1 MGNSPEIQVINCS
14 TAKNMS
20 TNNESSRPPRA
31 TLGTKLLGGFLSIA
45 CITLVV
51 ALLGLYGLRQITTQI
66 KATTAKIKDRQAFL
80 AAAVD
85 DARSAQVA
93 FKTQVQEWKNILIRG
108 GDSATFEKHLAGFT
122 KEETATRDSLNALR
136 ELMAKQGLP
145 TTNVETALRVQTELG
160 EKYRAALKSYVA
172 TNQSSAQVV
181 DKLVRGIDRA
191 PTEAIEN
198 LVTTVNAFE
207 AANTAGDEQLM
218 ARQERTIQ
226 ILFIAGSA
234 LGVLFA
240 LGLGLYLSR
249 SLSRQIRGVVN
260 HLTESSSQVSSASNM
275 IQASSQSLAEGA
287 SEQAASLEETGAS
300 LEEMAS
306 MARRNA
312 ENAKSANEL
321 SQKTRTCADQGWQA
335 MQQLSGAV
343 ADIRQSSD
351 NISKIIRTID
361 EIAFQTNILALNAAV
376 EAARAG
382 EAGAGFAV
390 VADEVRNLAQRS
402 ALAAR
407 ETAEKI
413 EDSITKSRNGEA
425 FTKRVGDNLQE
436 ILTSARQLDQLV
448 AQIATASSEQSQGA
462 NQISIAV
469 SQVDKVTQSNAATAE
484 ESASAATEL
493 ASQADALRQAIA
505 ELSALVG
512 RESKS
517 TSKPV
522 TGSALPLPPSRNE
535 TTMRSNRPV
544 SLTSAEPTVA
554 RASQP
559 AAQAASDNF
568 KDF

>member
-1 MGNSPEIQVINCS
+1 
-14 TAKNMS
+14 MS
-20 TNNESSRPPRA
+20 TKLRTSPGSRI
-31 TLGTKLLGGFLSIA
+31 TLGTKLMGGFLSIA
-45 CITLVV
+45 FITLVV
-51 ALLGLYGLRQITTQI
+51 ALLGLFGLHQITSQI
-66 KATTAKIKDRQAFL
+66 KATTSKIKDRQAFL
-80 AAAVD
+80 AAAVN
-85 DARSAQVA
+85 DARSAQVS

-108 GDSATFEKHLAGFT
+108 GDSAAFEKHLAGFT
-122 KEETATRDSLNALR
+122 KEEASTRASLTALK

-145 TTNVETALRVQTELG
+145 TTNVETALVVQAELG
-160 EKYRAALKSYVA
+160 EKYRAALKSYSS

-191 PTEAIEN
+191 PTEAIEQ

-207 AANTAGDEQLM
+207 AANTAGDEQRM
-218 ARQERTIQ
+218 ARQERSIQ

-234 LGVLFA
+234 LGVLLA

-249 SLSRQIRGVVN
+249 SVSRQIRSVVS
-260 HLTESSSQVSSASNM
+260 HLTESSTQVSSASNM

-321 SQKTRTCADQGWQA
+321 SQKTRACADQGWDA

-413 EDSITKSRNGEA
+413 EDSIAKSRNGESI
-425 FTKRVGDNLQE
+425 TKRVGDNLQE

-448 AQIATASSEQSQGA
+448 AQIATASNEQSQGA
-462 NQISIAV
+462 NQISVAV
-469 SQVDKVTQSNAATAE
+469 SQVDKVTQTNAATAE

-493 ASQADALRQAIA
+493 ASQADALRDAIA

-512 RESKS
+512 QQKAS
-517 TSKPV
+517 TAKHGEISG
-522 TGSALPLPPSRNE
+522 TTIATSRN
-535 TTMRSNRPV
+535 
-544 SLTSAEPTVA
+544 SAEAEVIPAFAPPQSKAA
-554 RASQP
+554 RARHSIPQP
-559 AAQAASDNF
+559 VGDTF